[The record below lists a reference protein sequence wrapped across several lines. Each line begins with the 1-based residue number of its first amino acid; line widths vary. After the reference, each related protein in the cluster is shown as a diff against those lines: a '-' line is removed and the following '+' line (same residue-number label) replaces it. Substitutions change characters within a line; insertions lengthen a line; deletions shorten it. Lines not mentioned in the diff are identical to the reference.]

1 MITHKE
7 CEELVRK
14 SLYIYPAEV
23 EGDEDEVSAS
33 VHAVVDCMRW
43 ANINLVKDL
52 GKEGYLDEEQLSEI
66 LSKLYK

>member
-1 MITHKE
+1 MIIHKE

-33 VHAVVDCMRW
+33 VHAVVDCMT
-43 ANINLVKDL
+43 
-52 GKEGYLDEEQLSEI
+52 
-66 LSKLYK
+66 